1 MSKSLQKSSRI
12 KYTVR
17 YNVAGVCFFCTFILW
32 LEWIVIAIHGTI
44 LQSLACLIPACGFF
58 VVGIVSLVQIDSRV
72 YIDEG
77 GIHITW
83 RNGAQLLIPRENLP
97 NCRLIIEGRAQ
108 STIYVFRDEATVEY
122 PELFLKKGLP
132 EREYYLK
139 FGLECMLRQ
148 IKRGNMTKEDLMT
161 QPIIFLQF
169 GLMGNSM
176 RRFYQEFLLIWKKRQ
191 ESN

>member
-1 MSKSLQKSSRI
+1 M
-12 KYTVR
+12 
-17 YNVAGVCFFCTFILW
+17 

-44 LQSLACLIPACGFF
+44 SQSLVCLIPACGFF

-108 STIYVFRDEATVEY
+108 STIYVF
-122 PELFLKKGLP
+122 P